1 MNHNE
6 IWQAIDKLA
15 EQNNLSPSA
24 LAKRAGLDPTSFN
37 KSKRIGNDGRKRW
50 PSMESIVKILTALD
64 ISFND
69 FIATLSPLSRINQS
83 AATIPLLGFAKAGR
97 GGYFDDYG
105 YPIGSDD
112 WDGIMFPDIA
122 DPNIYAI
129 EVSGDSMLPAYRDG
143 DRLIVSPASD
153 FRRGDRIVVKTKEG
167 EIMVKELK
175 RQSAQMIEL
184 KSINPEHDD
193 RTLLMSNIDWIAR
206 VLWVS
211 Q

>member
-1 MNHNE
+1 MLYE
-6 IWQAIDKLA
+6 VI
-15 EQNNLSPSA
+15 
-24 LAKRAGLDPTSFN
+24 T
-37 KSKRIGNDGRKRW
+37 
-50 PSMESIVKILTALD
+50 
-64 ISFND
+64 
-69 FIATLSPLSRINQS
+69 
-83 AATIPLLGFAKAGR
+83 
-97 GGYFDDYG
+97 DYG

-175 RQSAQMIEL
+175 RQSAQMIDVITSY
-184 KSINPEHDD
+184 SIHYTKLYDSSHVISAD
-193 RTLLMSNIDWIAR
+193 SSRTIS
-206 VLWVS
+206 
-211 Q
+211 